1 MSNTR
6 NPTSTNGSIW
16 HFVRLHATVAFSLV
30 AVYSTHAAAQ
40 SSDSL
45 YRIQGTVLE
54 PDGRPVPGVEVR
66 PIPSGA
72 SVMTDQLGRFRVLL
86 ARHGTA
92 ALQFRRPGYRAQVIR
107 FSGDWTGIVR
117 LERGAY
123 NLPEVGVTV
132 RNAKPSQ
139 YAWTTKYDDYFRRAR
154 RGFGQFVG
162 RDEIERR
169 GALHVAQLLE
179 GRAGIRVSFEPG
191 TMNTSVFFARCN
203 ERPPRINVYLDGRKL
218 IPPLAADIGSLRADG
233 RNEPEQR
240 SPVGDMLDRI
250 AIGDVELIEFFRGP
264 GELPAEFNDGNCGA
278 ISIWTRTGGR

>member
-1 MSNTR
+1 MTIRRSTTLLHDAIRIVFRIPRAFAVLLTATMST
-6 NPTSTNGSIW
+6 PGAS
-16 HFVRLHATVAFSLV
+16 
-30 AVYSTHAAAQ
+30 Q
-40 SSDSL
+40 SPEEH
-45 YRIQGTVLE
+45 YRIHGTVLE
-54 PDGRPVPGVEVR
+54 LDGHPVPGVEVR
-66 PIPSGA
+66 PMTGGA
-72 SVMTDQLGRFRVLL
+72 SVMTDTLGRFGILL
-86 ARHGTA
+86 PRRGPA

-117 LERGAY
+117 LERGVY

-154 RGFGQFVG
+154 RGFGEFVG
-162 RDEIERR
+162 HDVIERR

-191 TMNTSVFFARCN
+191 AMNTSVTFARCN

-218 IPPLAADIGSLRADG
+218 IPPLSDALGSGGADQMVRL
-233 RNEPEQR
+233 EQR
-240 SPVGDMLDRI
+240 SAVGDMLDRI
-250 AIGDVELIEFFRGP
+250 PIGDVELIEIFRGP
-264 GELPAEFNDGNCGA
+264 GELPGEFNDGNCAA